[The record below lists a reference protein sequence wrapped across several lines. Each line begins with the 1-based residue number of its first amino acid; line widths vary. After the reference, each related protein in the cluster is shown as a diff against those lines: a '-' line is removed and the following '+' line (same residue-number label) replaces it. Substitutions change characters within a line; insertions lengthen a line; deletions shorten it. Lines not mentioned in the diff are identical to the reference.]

1 MSRSRG
7 DSLESDSPNSGSSRR
22 ASGIRAVFA
31 IRDMRLLLLG
41 FTTSRTGD
49 FLYSVALV
57 VFIAESTGSAAW
69 VGAAAF
75 VRLLPL
81 ALLGP
86 IAGVLGDRLPPRLLL
101 VTCDLAQAAVMLIMA
116 VLVAFDSPP
125 IFVLILAGISGA
137 LSSPYAPVL
146 TAVTPRLV
154 AEEQLAATNT
164 FISTVEFLALI
175 VGPAV
180 GGLLLLLGG
189 PEVPIALNALTFLT
203 SAALVGA
210 LRLGRAPAMDDAK
223 DATVPTGFVTELVEG
238 LRATV
243 SDRVVAILVVFT
255 SGATFIYGFEL
266 VYLVFVA
273 DDLLDLGAGG
283 IGYLNAAIGVGGALG
298 ALITNRLANSPHV
311 RLVMGATLVGCGV
324 PLGLLAVITEPWMAY
339 VVLAIEG
346 LAAIALDVVVTTALQ
361 RVVPQA
367 VLARVSAVLGSLTV
381 LAILLG
387 NLVAVALLSVASL
400 RVSLLISG
408 AILPVLAIGLLPA
421 LRDLEDRARRGR
433 EELKPAVAALRASGL
448 LEGAALPVVE
458 RLATS
463 AVAEHVPAGAILL
476 RQGDEATDVFV
487 LAEGR
492 LKISVDGVD
501 VNVVEAPGYVGEIGL
516 LLGSRRTATVT
527 AATDAL
533 LHRISGRDFSAAVG
547 GSAPIALQTE
557 MAVRLR
563 RTGTS

>member
-1 MSRSRG
+1 MSGSQGHTSASRG
-7 DSLESDSPNSGSSRR
+7 
-22 ASGIRAVFA
+22 AGIRAVFA

-41 FTTSRTGD
+41 FSTSRTGD

-86 IAGVLGDRLPPRLLL
+86 VAGVLGDRLPPRMLL
-101 VTCDLAQAAVMLIMA
+101 VTCDLAQAAVMLTMA
-116 VLVAFDSPP
+116 GLVAIDSHP
-125 IFVLILAGISGA
+125 IFVLLLAGLSGA

-203 SAALVGA
+203 SAGLTAA
-210 LRLGRAPAMDDAK
+210 IRLRRAPAAEDVAGGT
-223 DATVPTGFVTELVEG
+223 APTGFLAELVEG

-243 SDRVVAILVVFT
+243 SDRVVAVLVLFT
-255 SGATFIYGFEL
+255 SAATFIYGFEL
-266 VYLVFVA
+266 VYLVFVS
-273 DDLLDLGAGG
+273 DDLLDLGSGG

-298 ALITNRLANSPHV
+298 ALITNRLANSPRV

-324 PLGLLAVITEPWMAY
+324 PLGLLAVITEPWIAY

-346 LAAIALDVVVTTALQ
+346 LASIALDVVVTTALQ

-400 RVSLLISG
+400 HVSLLISG
-408 AILPVLAIGLLPA
+408 AILPVLALALLPS
-421 LRDLEDRARRGR
+421 LRDLERRARAGR
-433 EELKPAVAALRASGL
+433 VELEPAIAALQASRL
-448 LEGAALPVVE
+448 LDGASAPVVE
-458 RLATS
+458 RLAAS
-463 AVAEHVPAGAILL
+463 APEEQVPAGTILL
-476 RQGDEATDVFV
+476 RQGDEAIDVLV

-492 LKISVDGVD
+492 VHVDVDGVQ

-516 LLGSRRTATVT
+516 LQQSRRTASVT
-527 AATDAL
+527 AATECVV
-533 LHRISGRDFSAAVG
+533 HRIYGAAFVSALG
-547 GSAPIALQTE
+547 GSAPVALQSE

-563 RTGTS
+563 RGGQP